1 MAAERGREESSRDTS
16 GCRCTCPGR
25 DWRPWTPC
33 GETLRAA
40 SGSRSSCWRNYL
52 GDGRRRRKPG
62 PPGKPRN
69 RNDSP
74 QGGKGLAFRWG
85 CQAKSPPSFIR
96 TKEVKFVVWSSSGS
110 AQTRP
115 GFFHP
120 RRRCIGMFVLLTS
133 NGGDATK
140 GWIDWFQW
148 NFSPGRFAAPSHLRT
163 LERDCDQYPNSPVF
177 SRFARTP
184 RPQIPRKYLIHQ
196 LLLEMI
202 LADPVTRVL
211 WDGER
216 GRRTDGVLRERHSY
230 RVHADEIGSRRE
242 SMRNGFL

>member
-1 MAAERGREESSRDTS
+1 MVAARGREESPWGTLE
-16 GCRCTCPGR
+16 CRCICLARG
-25 DWRPWTPC
+25 WRPWTRC
-33 GETLRAA
+33 GEIPLEAN
-40 SGSRSSCWRNYL
+40 GSLSSCWKNYL

-62 PPGKPRN
+62 PPGRPRN
-69 RNDSP
+69 RNDSSW
-74 QGGKGLAFRWG
+74 GGKGLAFRWG
-85 CQAKSPPSFIR
+85 CQAMSPPSFIR
-96 TKEVKFVVWSSSGS
+96 TKEVKFVVCLVIARFGS
-110 AQTRP
+110 NP
-115 GFFHP
+115 NGLLPH
-120 RRRCIGMFVLLTS
+120 RRRIGMFVLLTS
-133 NGGDATK
+133 K

-148 NFSPGRFAAPSHLRT
+148 NFSPGRFAATSQPRT

-202 LADPVTRVL
+202 LADPITRVL

-216 GRRTDGVLRERHSY
+216 GRRTDGVLRERHSH

-242 SMRNGFL
+242 SMSNGFL